1 VLVERFENA
10 LFEIHSELRE
20 RFAELEVVPRIA
32 DITDRARMKRVFEE
46 ARPDVL
52 LHAAAH
58 KHVPMMECNPGEAI
72 KNNVIGTRT
81 IVAPFPSL
89 CASSTFDLAQPPPC
103 SRRQSSVPSVRHGAH
118 IALFRTRPA

>member
-1 VLVERFENA
+1 LNQ
-10 LFEIHSELRE
+10 LRK

-58 KHVPMMECNPGEAI
+58 KHVPMMECSPGEGPSA
-72 KNNVIGTRT
+72 
-81 IVAPFPSL
+81 APQDFY
-89 CASSTFDLAQPPPC
+89 
-103 SRRQSSVPSVRHGAH
+103 
-118 IALFRTRPA
+118 RPRAAG